1 MTLQLSAVSVLI
13 SYVAIL
19 KPDGTALGPSTLVT
33 TSGRTIAA
41 DLPAD
46 GTYSIAIDPLGPEIG
61 AMTLTL
67 S

>member
-13 SYVAIL
+13 SYVSIL
-19 KPDGTALGPSTLVT
+19 KPDGNALGPSTLVT
-33 TSGRTIAA
+33 MSGRTIAA

-46 GTYSIAIDPLGPEIG
+46 GTYSIAVDPLGAEIG
-61 AMTLTL
+61 TMTLTL

>member
-1 MTLQLSAVSVLI
+1 VTIQ
-13 SYVAIL
+13 

-46 GTYSIAIDPLGPEIG
+46 GTYSIAIDPLGAEIG